1 MSKSNIHISRQ
12 KEAAIKDYLIAALL
26 GSGVGGGMGGSIGY
40 LGGNRTWQ
48 PTMSPEEKSTLE
60 GRQEEG
66 IDQRTTR
73 HRLEDDLIARQNNYE
88 LMDSVLSGSGIG
100 ILGGALAGLGA
111 QGIRDLVL
119 RNE

>member
-1 MSKSNIHISRQ
+1 
-12 KEAAIKDYLIAALL
+12 
-26 GSGVGGGMGGSIGY
+26 MGGSIGY

-48 PTMSPEEKSTLE
+48 PTMSPEEKSILE
-60 GRQEEG
+60 GRHEFDNLYDYRMEG
-66 IDQRTTR
+66 
-73 HRLEDDLIARQNNYE
+73 DLQARQNNYE
-88 LMDSVLSGSGIG
+88 LIDNVLSGSGVG